1 MPSEVID
8 LWSVGCTVE
17 AGGGLY
23 ICLGVLEMEKSG
35 VESMKH
41 SVMAVPSTHL
51 PLTFLCPESMAIW
64 EH

>member
-1 MPSEVID
+1 M
-8 LWSVGCTVE
+8 E